1 MVFFFSLELV
11 GKVEI
16 DCYTAWDKQMKFLV
30 VLIKICNLT
39 HFDAIMDIHVIQ
51 TELRDTESELLIFTI
66 FKKKKKWKTHFNV
79 LFHAKGDTRLKT

>member
-1 MVFFFSLELV
+1 
-11 GKVEI
+11 
-16 DCYTAWDKQMKFLV
+16 MKFLV

-66 FKKKKKWKTHFNV
+66 FKKKKVKNTF
-79 LFHAKGDTRLKT
+79 